1 MTQSFSEREQLEQ
14 DSATGSSTGPSQQGI
29 LSGSRGVIVG
39 LVMGL
44 LVAFVGGRLVSRSPN
59 SVDGGAVDIAAETTA
74 KAAASVTTQ
83 RVQRAAINRDVDAQG
98 TVQAFDLLQ
107 VKPQISGL
115 QVLELRVRE
124 GDQVSRGQPIA
135 VLDDTVLRTQIQAAQ
150 ANLSQAQAQV
160 AQQQAL
166 LAQSQ
171 AQLAEAEEAFRNYQN
186 LFERGAISQEQLTT
200 RRTQVLTA
208 REGQAVSI
216 ANIQSAEAVV
226 DSRRADISRL
236 QAQLQQT
243 VVRSPA
249 SGTIAERIAT
259 LGDTAATGSTLFT
272 LIQDG
277 LLELEVSLDQKK
289 LVSVSVGA
297 PVEITSAT
305 DRSLTLQGSVRDID
319 PVVDPQDRQAKVNIS
334 LSSSDRL
341 QAGMFLEAN
350 IITEE
355 KVEVLAVPT
364 AALVP
369 QSNDSFVVYTVTP
382 ENTVQAVTVKR
393 GQDIDADGE
402 WPDRVEIVEGL
413 TLNDLVVVEGA
424 SFLQNGDTVNI
435 VEPF

>member
-1 MTQSFSEREQLEQ
+1 
-14 DSATGSSTGPSQQGI
+14 
-29 LSGSRGVIVG
+29 
-39 LVMGL
+39 MGL